1 MHCLKCNG
9 ELEQISEGRFK
20 CNQCKA
26 IFRMELKDSRSDTDH
41 YGDWASFVC
50 PTCGSREFEDLDDKI
65 RCKCCFNTYD
75 KTEDKLPF
83 TNDLSQAD
91 NFRQMADFTHA
102 KMIYKKVIEENPD
115 ADLTSAYW
123 GIYLCDN
130 NVVFEKDGKGN
141 VFPSFY
147 KVLTEKSVENEYY
160 QRAIECSTA
169 FHPDK
174 TANLVAL
181 AGKID
186 DDRKKYWDI
195 SSKNEPFDV
204 FICFK
209 NDNGLSSMWAREI
222 YNRFTRK
229 YNVFFSEE
237 TLKYIKSLYREYE
250 PNIYYA
256 LYTAK
261 VMIVIC
267 KDRNEIESQWVQNEW
282 FRFSEINKR
291 AGMGKA
297 IIPIFVDDFD
307 PNNLPD
313 SLWHTQGLKADHQLI
328 ANLEEQLK
336 EYLSPDASGRA
347 KGHSKEDK
355 ERMEKDLALE
365 KELRESQHRLSEL
378 ERSLKDSAL
387 SESVVKVQNLLNIM
401 WIKIQEFGEFREAK
415 ERANEIIK
423 MNANCSKAW
432 LGLAY
437 IDFYA
442 RSEAEFIKNFRYYE
456 NSNYKLAYKYA
467 TKAEQE
473 HFDKLYEQYDINNQ
487 NAAKEVIKEDV
498 RFIHNTLVTIKS
510 ASLMDM
516 RSFYNRLSTT
526 LTKIETLDTEYQ
538 KHLSKDIKEIKAIR
552 DKVVVMIAE
561 SVSNTFIKYSKDP
574 SIDILDYDALVNQS
588 ESFMPDESKTY
599 FIENC
604 YSTTK
609 TLVESAVSTQTEKF
623 KDIIKQADDALNE
636 SKELENK
643 FSKYAETYKVKKTK
657 IKVEADKSYIK
668 RIKRRWV
675 LCSLL
680 FTILLVAMALIE
692 INMPFLDGNTFLG
705 FIIPMGF
712 FWLVSFFEYK
722 KHRKISHLIFSE
734 IVCTIIYLVSLFMC
748 GMDYAK
754 EHILLLIVLGLMILL
769 IAITARTIHV
779 SPKRRHPKSSMDLT
793 YLDEKK
799 GASKYYSRRF
809 MSQTNKTNA
818 EFKVQLD
825 SAFNAIA
832 MLDHD
837 LGGVVLKCR
846 VDSVENQDEL
856 LDCLKCYQQ
865 KVAEI
870 KRFFNLAIKQA
881 QGVLIKIRKYGR

>member
-20 CNQCKA
+20 CNQCSA
-26 IFRMELKDSRSDTDH
+26 IFRMELKDSKTDTEH

-65 RCKCCFNTYD
+65 KCKCCFNTYD

-102 KMIYKKVIEENPD
+102 KMIYKRVIDENPD

-123 GIYLCDN
+123 GVYLCDN
-130 NVVFEKDGKGN
+130 NVVFEKDGKGD

-147 KVLTEKSVENEYY
+147 KVLTEQSVENEYY

-186 DDRKKYWDI
+186 NDRKMYWDI
-195 SSKNEPFDV
+195 NAKSEPFDV

-267 KDRNEIESQWVQNEW
+267 KDRKELESQWVQNEW

-297 IIPIFVDDFD
+297 IIPIFVDDFN
-307 PNNLPD
+307 PNNLPE

-336 EYLSPDASGRA
+336 EYLLHDSSSAA
-347 KGHSKEDK
+347 KGSSKVDK
-355 ERMEKDLALE
+355 ERIEKDRALE
-365 KELRESQHRLSEL
+365 KELQHRLSEL
-378 ERSLKDSAL
+378 EKSLKDTAL
-387 SESVVKVQNLLNIM
+387 SESVVKIQNLLNIM
-401 WIKIQEFGEFREAK
+401 WIKIQEFGEFNEAK
-415 ERANEIIK
+415 ERANEIIRI
-423 MNANCSKAW
+423 NADCSKAW

-442 RSEAEFIKNFRYYE
+442 RSEEDFIKNFRYYE

-467 TKAEQE
+467 TEEEQD
-473 HFDKLYEQYDINNQ
+473 HFDKLYDQYEINNQ
-487 NAAKEVIKEDV
+487 AAAREIINGDV
-498 RFIHNTLVTIKS
+498 EFIHNALLTIKS
-510 ASLMDM
+510 ATLMDM

-526 LTKIETLDTEYQ
+526 LTKIDTLDPEYQ
-538 KHLSKDIKEIKAIR
+538 KHLAKDVKEIKSI
-552 DKVVVMIAE
+552 KEQVVVMIAE
-561 SVSNTFIKYSKDP
+561 NVSDTFIKYSKD
-574 SIDILDYDALVNQS
+574 STIDILDYDALVNQS
-588 ESFMPDESKTY
+588 ESFMPDESKQY

-604 YSTTK
+604 YPTAK
-609 TLVESAVSTQTEKF
+609 TVVESAVFTQTEKF
-623 KDIIKQADDALNE
+623 KDIINQAENALNE
-636 SKELENK
+636 SKSLETR
-643 FSKYAETYKVKKTK
+643 FSKYAETYKVKKAK
-657 IKVEADKSYIK
+657 IKSEADKSYIK
-668 RIKRRWV
+668 RIKKRWT
-675 LCSLL
+675 LCTLL
-680 FTILLVAMALIE
+680 FTLLLVAAVFEELEMFVA
-692 INMPFLDGNTFLG
+692 NTYLA

-712 FWLVSFFEYK
+712 FWLISLSEYK
-722 KHRKISHLIFSE
+722 NRRRMSPLMFAE
-734 IVCTIIYLVSLFMC
+734 VVCTILYVVSLVVV
-748 GMDYAK
+748 GIDYALS
-754 EHILLLIVLGLMILL
+754 HMFSLVILVIMILL
-769 IAITARTIHV
+769 ITFTARTIHV
-779 SPKRRHPKSSMDLT
+779 SPVRRHPKTASDLDN
-793 YLDEKK
+793 LGDKK
-799 GASKYYSRRF
+799 GARKYYSRRF
-809 MSQTNKTNA
+809 ASQTNKTNA

-825 SAFNAIA
+825 AAFKEIA

-846 VDSVENQDEL
+846 VESVNDQEEL
-856 LDCLKCYQQ
+856 LGCLTCYQQ
-865 KVAEI
+865 KVTEI

-881 QGVLIKIRKYGR
+881 QSVLIKIRKYGR

>member
-9 ELEQISEGRFK
+9 ELEQIAEGRFK
-20 CNQCKA
+20 CNQCSA
-26 IFRMELKDSRSDTDH
+26 IFRMELKDSKADTEH

-65 RCKCCFNTYD
+65 KCKCCSNTYD

-102 KMIYKKVIEENPD
+102 KMIYKRVIEENPG

-123 GIYLCDN
+123 GVYLCDN
-130 NVVFEKDGKGN
+130 NVVFEKDGKGD

-147 KVLTEKSVENEYY
+147 KVLTEQSVENEYY

-186 DDRKKYWDI
+186 NDRKMYWDI
-195 SSKNEPFDV
+195 NAKSEPFDV

-237 TLKYIKSLYREYE
+237 TLKYIKSLYRDYE

-267 KDRNEIESQWVQNEW
+267 KDRKELESQWVQNEW

-297 IIPIFVDDFD
+297 IIPIFVDGFN
-307 PNNLPD
+307 PNNLPE

-336 EYLSPDASGRA
+336 EYLSPDSTSSA
-347 KGHSKEDK
+347 KGSSKTDK
-355 ERMEKDLALE
+355 ERGEKDRALE
-365 KELRESQHRLSEL
+365 KELQHRLAEL
-378 ERSLKDSAL
+378 EKSLKDTAL
-387 SESVVKVQNLLNIM
+387 SESVVKIQNLLNIM
-401 WIKIQEFGEFREAK
+401 WIKIKEFGEFKEAK
-415 ERANEIIK
+415 DRANEIIQI
-423 MNANCSKAW
+423 NADCSKAW
-432 LGLAY
+432 LGMAY

-442 RSEAEFIKNFRYYE
+442 RSEEDFIKNFRYYE

-467 TKAEQE
+467 TAEEQE
-473 HFDKLYEQYDINNQ
+473 HFDELYEQYEINNQ
-487 NAAKEVIKEDV
+487 AKAKEIIGADV
-498 RFIHNTLVTIKS
+498 EFIHNTLLTIKN
-510 ASLMDM
+510 AGLMDM

-526 LTKIETLDTEYQ
+526 LTKIDTLDSEYQ
-538 KHLSKDIKEIKAIR
+538 KHLVKDVQEIKSIR

-561 SVSNTFIKYSKDP
+561 SVSDTFIKYSKDD

-588 ESFMPDESKTY
+588 ESFMPDESKQY

-604 YSTTK
+604 YPTAK

-636 SKELENK
+636 SKTLEAR
-643 FSKYAETYKVKKTK
+643 FSKYAETYKVKKAK
-657 IKVEADKSYIK
+657 IKTEADKSYIK
-668 RIKRRWV
+668 RIKRRWA
-675 LCSLL
+675 LCSLI
-680 FTILLVAMALIE
+680 FTLLLVAAA
-692 INMPFLDGNTFLG
+692 FLEFQMFENKTYLG
-705 FIIPMGF
+705 FIIPMGIL
-712 FWLVSFFEYK
+712 WLFSFSEYK
-722 KHRKISHLIFSE
+722 NRRRISPLLLDE
-734 IVCTIIYLVSLFMC
+734 ILCTILYIVSIAIC
-748 GMDYAK
+748 GIDYA
-754 EHILLLIVLGLMILL
+754 ISNLSTLIVLLLLILL
-769 IAITARTIHV
+769 IAFTASTVHV
-779 SPKRRHPKSSMDLT
+779 SPRRRHPKASSDLV

-799 GASKYYSRRF
+799 GASRYYSRRF
-809 MSQTNKTNA
+809 TSQTNKTNA

-825 SAFNAIA
+825 AAFKEIA

-846 VDSVENQDEL
+846 VEGVNNQDEL
-856 LDCLKCYQQ
+856 LDCLSCYQQ
-865 KVAEI
+865 KVSEI
-870 KRFFNLAIKQA
+870 KRFFILAIKQA